1 MKYALRLALLLIAAQ
16 AGAGNGPTPTTRV
29 NRVAV
34 VLHGPAV
41 DNLPQV
47 NGLRAG
53 LEELRYNVGEN
64 LVLKFIHDENL
75 PLMRDRLRTE
85 MRRGDINLIIALGTM
100 ETVVANEVAG
110 GAPIV
115 FLPATDPIQSG
126 FVSSL
131 ATPRSNLTGL
141 TFFIDSDSVGKQ
153 LEVFSQIVPSLLYV
167 VALTDGRPDS
177 GMNQQLR
184 TKLNITAARLGVSLS
199 EVAVTSAAGLGG
211 VVPSL
216 SKRTPG
222 TGIFVV
228 CTGLFRRL
236 INLAEAAAK
245 LRAPLFGCSAAQV
258 AEQKVL
264 MTYAPDLYALG
275 YRGAWYVDR
284 ILKGAAPQ
292 SLAVETPRKFDL
304 VINRKA
310 AQEIGLKLPP
320 EMLILADRVFD

>member
-1 MKYALRLALLLIAAQ
+1 
-16 AGAGNGPTPTTRV
+16 
-29 NRVAV
+29 
-34 VLHGPAV
+34 
-41 DNLPQV
+41 
-47 NGLRAG
+47 
-53 LEELRYNVGEN
+53 
-64 LVLKFIHDENL
+64 
-75 PLMRDRLRTE
+75 
-85 MRRGDINLIIALGTM
+85 
-100 ETVVANEVAG
+100 
-110 GAPIV
+110 
-115 FLPATDPIQSG
+115 
-126 FVSSL
+126 
-131 ATPRSNLTGL
+131 
-141 TFFIDSDSVGKQ
+141 
-153 LEVFSQIVPSLLYV
+153 
-167 VALTDGRPDS
+167 
-177 GMNQQLR
+177 MNQQLR